1 MPSHRSDPRLL
12 VLHGLRIK
20 GTAEAA
26 SVAAAVGLPAVQVA
40 RLLDQLAAAGLVA
53 RTDGLL
59 TGWSLTRAG
68 RAEHS
73 RALRAELEG
82 LAARPTV
89 EAAYR
94 RFLDMN
100 PGVLDACS
108 RWQVRERRG
117 RPVRNDHDDHRY
129 DERVLRELDGAL
141 AGVRP
146 TSDRLASVLDRF
158 SAYAP
163 QLETALGRARAG
175 ETDYVTKPVIPSF
188 HTVWF
193 EMHEDLLVTLDI
205 DRSSEESRTRGSTSG
220 PGSSRPRRAR

>member
-73 RALRAELEG
+73 RALRAELDG

-94 RFLDMN
+94 RFLDLN

-117 RPVRNDHDDHRY
+117 RPIRNDHDDHRY
-129 DERVLRELDGAL
+129 DERVLRDLDGAL

-146 TSDRLASVLDRF
+146 TSDRLASGGRDRLRHQAGHPELPHRVVRDARG
-158 SAYAP
+158 SAGHP
-163 QLETALGRARAG
+163 GHRPLVRSVTHEREHQRARVVATAPG
-175 ETDYVTKPVIPSF
+175 NVGNGRSQQRLRQKE
-188 HTVWF
+188 
-193 EMHEDLLVTLDI
+193 HEDD
-205 DRSSEESRTRGSTSG
+205 
-220 PGSSRPRRAR
+220 